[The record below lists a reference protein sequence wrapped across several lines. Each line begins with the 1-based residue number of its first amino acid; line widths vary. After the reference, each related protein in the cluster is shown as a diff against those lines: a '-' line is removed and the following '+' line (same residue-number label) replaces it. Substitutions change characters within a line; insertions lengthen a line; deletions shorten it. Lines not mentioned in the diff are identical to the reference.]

1 MGEEAAPERVWHGL
15 AAGALSGLASRACT
29 HPLDT
34 PKARLQVQGALRA
47 RERLYAG
54 TWDAIRQTAAG
65 EGLRGFYK
73 GFGPVLLFSVPGTM
87 AYYAGY
93 ETGKQVVPEGFGV
106 FRDGAVGVVAQL
118 FAGAIFAPMDI
129 LKERMQVQHMLGA
142 RHHYTSTFKLLVSS
156 SLPEKRE
163 RLED

>member
-1 MGEEAAPERVWHGL
+1 MPPIERCRDC
-15 AAGALSGLASRACT
+15 S
-29 HPLDT
+29 
-34 PKARLQVQGALRA
+34 
-47 RERLYAG
+47 
-54 TWDAIRQTAAG
+54 TAAG
-65 EGLRGFYK
+65 EGLRDFYK

-93 ETGKQVVPEGFGV
+93 ETGKQVVPERFGV

-142 RHHYTSTFKLLVSS
+142 RHHYNSTFKLLVSS